1 MGIHVHVTGEGVDWP
16 AWVQAVGSVLAILI
30 AAGLVKLERLHQDVA
45 SMDAFEGV
53 GFAVKQI
60 IDEVVTA
67 AETHC
72 LNGTELH
79 QFPTRALEE
88 MPEWLGQTPVFEL
101 SSQKAATMLLGW
113 QRRLWSLKA
122 LISDAAAQQ
131 TVALD
136 MPSIRKIQ
144 AETDADLAQIQS
156 WLRYRRWRRRLWPLP
171 FSTRVLKLMF
181 PKTRP

>member
-1 MGIHVHVTGEGVDWP
+1 MEATVPSVLTQSSFVAQNSLMIRGGCDDWTSTPSCAVTLSMGIHVHVTGEGVDWP

-88 MPEWLGQTPVFEL
+88 MPEWLGLT
-101 SSQKAATMLLGW
+101 
-113 QRRLWSLKA
+113 
-122 LISDAAAQQ
+122 
-131 TVALD
+131 
-136 MPSIRKIQ
+136 
-144 AETDADLAQIQS
+144 
-156 WLRYRRWRRRLWPLP
+156 
-171 FSTRVLKLMF
+171 
-181 PKTRP
+181 